1 MTERE
6 IIERV
11 KTLDGI
17 KELNPMQLKVL
28 GSSARQLILISPT
41 GSGKTI
47 AFGMRILR
55 SLRESGNGLQALILA
70 PSRELVIQIV
80 SVMRQL
86 CRGYKTVAFYG
97 GHSVADEKAS
107 LSPVPDI
114 IVATPG
120 RFLDHLQRGNL
131 VVERALR
138 SVVLDEY
145 DKSLQLGFEG
155 EMKRIMRRIG
165 APSNLTMTSATMLS
179 SFPDYINA
187 ANAEII
193 ESLPQDNSGKL
204 EVVSVE
210 SFSRDKLDS
219 LVGLLSSMS
228 PGEKAI
234 VFVNHRE
241 SADRIR
247 GRLRKEHIMAGLYHG
262 ALDQQQRQTAVD
274 LFANGT
280 TPVLVATDL
289 AARGL
294 DITGL
299 DAVVHYHLPVDEAT
313 WTHRN
318 GRTARQDASG
328 RVYVITSEA
337 DNLAPYIRF
346 DRSYQP
352 PMDGSRPPVSGVA
365 TLHISAGRKEKI
377 SRGDVLGYVMKNS
390 ELTSGEVGKINIYDH
405 YSLVAVPRE
414 SVGGLLGTLNSNKL
428 KGKRVRVTEVK
439 F

>member
-6 IIERV
+6 IIERA
-11 KTLDGI
+11 KALDGI

-28 GSSARQLILISPT
+28 GSSARQLVLVSPT
-41 GSGKTI
+41 GSGKTL

-55 SLRESGNGLQALILA
+55 NLRNTGSGLQAIVLA
-70 PSRELVIQIV
+70 PSRELVIQTA
-80 SVMRQL
+80 SVLRQL
-86 CRGYKTVAFYG
+86 CRGYKTAAFYG

-107 LSPVPDI
+107 LSPEPEI

-120 RFLDHLQRGNL
+120 RFLDHLQRGNIVL
-131 VVERALR
+131 SQSLR

-165 APSNLTMTSATMLS
+165 VADQLTMTSATMLPV
-179 SFPDYINA
+179 FPDYINVA
-187 ANAEII
+187 DAEVIEALSQDDSKRLEII
-193 ESLPQDNSGKL
+193 
-204 EVVSVE
+204 SVE

-219 LVGLLSSMS
+219 LVGLLASMN

-241 SADRIR
+241 SADRIC
-247 GRLRKEHIMAGLYHG
+247 GRLRKEHISAGLYHG
-262 ALDQQQRQTAVD
+262 ALDQQQRTTAID
-274 LFANGT
+274 LFANGS

-294 DITGL
+294 DVTGL
-299 DAVVHYHLPVDEAT
+299 DAVIHYHLPVDEAT
-313 WTHRN
+313 WIHRN

-337 DNLAPYIRF
+337 DSLASYIRF
-346 DRSYQP
+346 DRAYQP
-352 PMDGSRPPVSGVA
+352 PATLQRPPLPSVA
-365 TLHISAGRKEKI
+365 TLHINAGRKEKI
-377 SRGDVLGYVMKNS
+377 SRGDVLGYILKNS
-390 ELTSGEVGKINIYDH
+390 GLSSDSIGRIIVYDH
-405 YSLVAVPRE
+405 YSLVAVPRD
-414 SVGGLLGTLNSNKL
+414 SVAYMLETLNANKL
-428 KGKRVRVTEVK
+428 KGKRVRVTRVRS
-439 F
+439 